1 MENSTIQV
9 IALTSDIFLQS
20 RIMELAR
27 ALVVNAKTVTA
38 EEELI
43 RETDSNEPSLVI
55 LDLASS
61 DYDPFS
67 CAKKLKTKT
76 VPPKILGIFPHVRT
90 DLRLSAEEAKIDYIV
105 PNSSFLKTLKS
116 VLQKEIPG

>member
-1 MENSTIQV
+1 
-9 IALTSDIFLQS
+9 
-20 RIMELAR
+20 MELAR
-27 ALVVNAKTVTA
+27 ALGANAKTVKA

-67 CAKKLKTKT
+67 CAKKLKTKR
-76 VPPKILGIFPHVRT
+76 VPPKILGIFPHVRA
-90 DLRLSAEEAKIDYIV
+90 DLRLSAQEAKIDYIV
-105 PNSSFLKTLKS
+105 PNSSFLQTLKS
-116 VLQKEIPG
+116 VLQREVLK